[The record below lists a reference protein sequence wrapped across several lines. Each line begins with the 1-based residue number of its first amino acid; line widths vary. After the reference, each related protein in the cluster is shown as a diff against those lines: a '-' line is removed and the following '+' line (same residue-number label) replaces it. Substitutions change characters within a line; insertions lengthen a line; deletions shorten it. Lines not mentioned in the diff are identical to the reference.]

1 MVSYGQMSEK
11 FEELFEKGYRARRE
25 NRVADSR
32 AIFLDAV
39 RKAAE
44 DGDRPSLAEALCGLA
59 QAENDIGNCEAAR
72 QHYASAAV
80 LYRQVGPPSR
90 VAFAIR
96 HEADLLRQMCQPS
109 AAEPLYLEAE
119 KIYRQQGDGAALDL
133 ANTLRGLAL
142 TREATGTLETSR
154 PLWIEARELY
164 TRSNVKAGVEE
175 CNRKLSS

>member
-1 MVSYGQMSEK
+1 MPDN

-80 LYRQVGPPSR
+80 LYRQVGPLSG
-90 VAFAIR
+90 VAFAVR
-96 HEADLLRQMCQPS
+96 HEADMLRLMRQPS
-109 AAEPLYLEAE
+109 EAEPLYLEAE
-119 KIYRQQGDGAALDL
+119 DIYRRQGDSAALDL
-133 ANTLRGLAL
+133 ANTLRGLAMV
-142 TREATGTLETSR
+142 REATGTSEASR
-154 PLWIEARELY
+154 PLWMEARDLY
-164 TRSNVKAGVEE
+164 ARGDVKAGVEE